1 MNCRINSRRAFTLI
15 ELLVVIAIIALLM
28 ALLLPAVQK
37 VRAAADK
44 MRCQNNVKQ
53 IGIALHHFHNDFG
66 VFPASGWTVA
76 GPGNPAGKYVG
87 WRALILP
94 YIEQDNIRRLYDLNV
109 HWWEEPNVS
118 LGGMEVRIYMC
129 PSTADRLVVTSAV
142 AKPPR
147 PAMNFPVPLAP
158 ADYEAIMGVNPAV
171 DPILYATPD
180 SNRGVMWRNS
190 MNALGHLY
198 DGSANTIMVIECAGR
213 PLVYRGRTRR
223 ADIPNDQGQGWVDNE
238 GNCSLDGSNFDGSLQ
253 GHGPILTPRAI
264 NATNQNEP
272 YSFHSGGANFLFA
285 DGHVAF
291 IREGVKI
298 EVFAALVT
306 RNAGE
311 VVSEEEY

>member
-253 GHGPILTPRAI
+253 GLGPILTPRAI